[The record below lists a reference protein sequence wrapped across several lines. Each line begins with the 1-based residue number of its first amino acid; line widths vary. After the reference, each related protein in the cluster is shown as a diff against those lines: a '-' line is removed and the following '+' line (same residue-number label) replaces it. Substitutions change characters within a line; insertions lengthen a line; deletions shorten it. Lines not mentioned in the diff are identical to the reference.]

1 MKSPTLLRLFAG
13 SFVSSTIAE
22 LLMTSI
28 IQRILTLLGK
38 DGNEG
43 IKRIFDQG
51 LNAVISGGIN
61 IKAYDML
68 VKEAPNVEGAKW
80 SNHEEFVAQAIS
92 DVLGGNSVFLLSCS
106 IVRFKQDKYHAV
118 YG

>member
-1 MKSPTLLRLFAG
+1 
-13 SFVSSTIAE
+13 
-22 LLMTSI
+22 MTSI

-51 LNAVISGGIN
+51 LNAAISGGIN

-92 DVLGGNSVFLLSCS
+92 DVLWEILSFYYLVPLFGLNKTN
-106 IVRFKQDKYHAV
+106 IMTV

>member
-1 MKSPTLLRLFAG
+1 MRSVAG
-13 SFVSSTIAE
+13 SFVSSAVAE

-61 IKAYDML
+61 IKVYNML
-68 VKEAPNVEGAKW
+68 VTGAPNVEGSKW
-80 SNHEEFVAQAIS
+80 LNHEEFVAQAIS
-92 DVLGGNSVFLLSCS
+92 DVLGEILSFYYLVPLFGLNKTS
-106 IVRFKQDKYHAV
+106 IMTV

>member
-1 MKSPTLLRLFAG
+1 MYPVIAG
-13 SFVSSTIAE
+13 

-43 IKRIFDQG
+43 VKRIFDQG
-51 LNAVISGGIN
+51 LNAAFLGGIN

-68 VKEAPNVEGAKW
+68 VKEAPNVEGSKLV
-80 SNHEEFVAQAIS
+80 NHENFVAQSVS
-92 DVLGGNSVFLLSCS
+92 DVLGEILSFYYLVSLFGLNKSS
-106 IVRFKQDKYHAV
+106 IMTV